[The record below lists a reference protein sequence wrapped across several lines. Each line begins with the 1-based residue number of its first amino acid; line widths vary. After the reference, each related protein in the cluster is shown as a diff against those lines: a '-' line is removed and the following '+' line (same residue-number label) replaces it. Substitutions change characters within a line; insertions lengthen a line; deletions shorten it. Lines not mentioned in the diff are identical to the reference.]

1 MDSKNV
7 DKVKMA
13 KNNSVDLVH
22 KKKIDE
28 KCAYKF
34 NSTRDKLEF
43 FVLIICFCGHDL
55 KKQDVVDNI

>member
-1 MDSKNV
+1 
-7 DKVKMA
+7 MA